1 MFQCSSTRSR
11 SGHLP
16 KARRA
21 GDGFTLIELLV
32 VIAIIALL
40 IGILLPSLGQ
50 ARATAQK
57 TICLSNM
64 RQLGLANQFYAM
76 DFKGQSMP
84 TGRFET
90 TRGPR
95 NNAGHLNTINWA
107 YLFNRTGSARRG
119 AGLLMDYVDNASEIV
134 ECPTN
139 QRRDPFGI
147 EEDPNITRYPGYYG
161 DGELNFDYTFN
172 APAQGA
178 KDSVEFDVWMF
189 KEPAPN
195 VSVLSADEFSS
206 MIADGLVV
214 RMPGLPLIIEES
226 SWWFNNN
233 SSGGSTDGEWGNVDQ
248 WTTRHSEGGS
258 TYYLDGHVGVF
269 APPEGFHN
277 DDPAQPY
284 GDTGFT
290 SWDIYVRTNY
300 RGSYYRLY
308 DISDAQADNQTGHN
322 PRYGAINHPAR
333 HR

>member
-1 MFQCSSTRSR
+1 
-11 SGHLP
+11 
-16 KARRA
+16 
-21 GDGFTLIELLV
+21 V

-57 TICLSNM
+57 TVCLSNM
-64 RQLGLANQFYAM
+64 RQLGVVNQLYAM
-76 DFKGQSMP
+76 DFDGHSMP
-84 TGRFET
+84 TGRFQT

-95 NNAGHLNTINWA
+95 NNAGNLNTINWA

-119 AGLLMDYVDNASEIV
+119 AGILMDYVDNASEIV
-134 ECPTN
+134 ECPAN
-139 QRRDPFGI
+139 QRRDPHGI
-147 EEDPNITRYPGYYG
+147 TEDPTFTRFPGYYG

-178 KDSVEFDVWMF
+178 KDSVAFDVWMF

-195 VSVLSADEFSS
+195 NSELDPDDFST
-206 MIADGLVV
+206 MIDDGLVV

-233 SSGGSTDGEWGNVDQ
+233 SSGGSTDGEWGNADQ
-248 WTTRHSEGGS
+248 WTTRHSGGGS

-269 APPEGFHN
+269 VPPEGFEN
-277 DDPAQPY
+277 DDPTQSY

-308 DISDAQADNQTGHN
+308 DISDAQANNRSGHN
-322 PRYGAINHPAR
+322 PRFGAINHPAR
-333 HR
+333 YR